1 MCRRLPLAAFLV
13 SRLLNHSRFPDG
25 RAHGFAAPLRV
36 ALGLRPK
43 CPQGTRFPSR
53 LWTLETLVRSGG
65 GEART
70 HGASGGR
77 GDAST
82 AAEADAC
89 SGAFADW
96 DKKHGPAVTA
106 AGCGETRFLHPGCS
120 IIRASPPVALMV
132 SLPRFGSL
140 WAFGPT
146 AHRADASFRAFGH
159 SKRSR
164 AAGAGEARTHGASG
178 GRGDAPTA
186 AGAGACSGASA
197 DWDKEHGP
205 AGTAA
210 GCGETRFLR
219 LSGARNAR
227 VACVRHKDGRCHS
240 ERSKG
245 RDPLT

>member
-146 AHRADASFRAFGH
+146 AHRADASLRAFGH

-178 GRGDAPTA
+178 GRGDAPAA
-186 AGAGACSGASA
+186 AGAGACNGASA

-205 AGTAA
+205 ARTAA
-210 GCGETRFLR
+210 GCGEARFLHPGCSIIR
-219 LSGARNAR
+219 ASLP
-227 VACVRHKDGRCHS
+227 VALMVSLPHFGS
-240 ERSKG
+240 
-245 RDPLT
+245 L